1 MDARGAPVTILARRS
16 RKRAKLIAE
25 RLTLQLGTDVMTKHN
40 LEWMRQQYA
49 AEFNLPLE
57 MVPQSLVYDPTTIT
71 IDERWDRIDFYTW
84 ILVRHGPTLRS
95 ADSWRLAIAA
105 QQDLIRLQTNQL
117 DLKRQAQ
124 IWARRRNPGPDDAP

>member
-1 MDARGAPVTILARRS
+1 MRILARHS
-16 RKRAKLIAE
+16 RKQAEPIAE

-49 AEFNLPLE
+49 AELNLPLE
-57 MVPQSLVYDPTTIT
+57 AVPPSLVYDATTIT

-84 ILVRHGPTLRS
+84 ILARHGPTLRS
-95 ADSWRLAIAA
+95 ADSWRRAIAA

-124 IWARRRNPGPDDAP
+124 IWARRRDPGS